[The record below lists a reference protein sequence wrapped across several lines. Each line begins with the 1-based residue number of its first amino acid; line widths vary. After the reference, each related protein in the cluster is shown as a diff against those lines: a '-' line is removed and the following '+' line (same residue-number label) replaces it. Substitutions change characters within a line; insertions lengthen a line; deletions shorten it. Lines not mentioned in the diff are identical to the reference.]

1 MNPPDQI
8 KTTHGIESLIGML
21 WENTKNQIYGTRYLV
36 EYVPL
41 IIETIYLIWSGQLI
55 QRSWVLINMIHT
67 LVSMRYRLT
76 SMDNSSLSTII
87 MFGKIIIGSG
97 LFMILYNMMYIDM
110 TNICNVLI
118 TGYLI
123 LRTHRNMYR
132 ILN

>member
-8 KTTHGIESLIGML
+8 KTTHGIKLLISML

-36 EYVPL
+36 EYIPL

-55 QRSWVLINMIHT
+55 LRFWVLINMIHT

-76 SMDNSSLSTII
+76 CIDNSSLLTLI

-97 LFMILYNMMYIDM
+97 LFIILYNMMYIDM